1 MGKNEKPSAIVMT
14 YGKREIPRRLLSK
27 YDIQTAQDIQ
37 EALKDLLGVLNS
49 LKNRGLRD
57 ILILC
62 AEGIERRYRDCLSSV
77 NFNVALSTKS

>member
-27 YDIQTAQDIQ
+27 YDIQVARDIQ
-37 EALKDLLGVLNS
+37 EALKYWLGVLNS

-57 ILILC
+57 I
-62 AEGIERRYRDCLSSV
+62 
-77 NFNVALSTKS
+77 F